1 MRDLPIAA
9 LLAPLLIA
17 QGKWTRANTPVLPE
31 PEGSRTGRE
40 GTGDNFKL
48 LVLGDSAAAGVG
60 VDHQDMALSGQLVSL
75 LKHEFHLDWEL
86 IATTGATTAD
96 VLALIPTIKQQAYD
110 AIIVSLGVN
119 DITSGVTRKQ
129 WQRQQEV
136 LVQELLTRFATNKII
151 ISQVPP
157 MGSFEALPQPL
168 RWCMGLQTGRFNG
181 IARSTWFEHPVCVF
195 LELPFTLTPNLMAS
209 DKFHPG
215 EGAYRIW
222 AKSLAECIL
231 EGKLSRSQ
239 LV

>member
-1 MRDLPIAA
+1 MKDLPIAA

-31 PEGSRTGRE
+31 PEGSRAGRE
-40 GTGDNFKL
+40 GEGHHFKL

-60 VDHQDMALSGQLVSL
+60 VAHQEMALSGQLVAL
-75 LKHEFHLDWEL
+75 LKGDFYLDWEL

-96 VLALIPTIKQQAYD
+96 VLALIPTIKQQAFD
-110 AIIVSLGVN
+110 AIIISLGVN
-119 DITSGVTRKQ
+119 DITKGVTRKQ
-129 WQRQQEV
+129 WLRQQQV
-136 LVQELLTRFATNKII
+136 LVQELHSRFSTNKII
-151 ISQVPP
+151 ISQIPP

-181 IARSTWFEHPVCVF
+181 AARATWSGHPVCEF
-195 LELPFTLTPNLMAS
+195 LELPFALTPALMAS

-222 AKSLAECIL
+222 AKSLAESLL
-231 EGKLSRSQ
+231 EYKR
-239 LV
+239 